1 MSNNQKLYENIKIV
15 KTFIDECREK
25 LKKAPDDFAIQL
37 TLLSFERHEEELLSQ
52 AKEKDDST
60 IIKIE
65 YANNDVVNKDANLS
79 SVFKFN

>member
-25 LKKAPDDFAIQL
+25 LKKAPDDFATQL

>member
-25 LKKAPDDFAIQL
+25 LKKAPDDFATQL

-52 AKEKDDST
+52 AKEQKNA
-60 IIKIE
+60 IITKVE
-65 YANNDVVNKDANLS
+65 YDNNDVVNKDANLS